1 MQAFD
6 NAELFSRDFQA
17 EVRKHQRVKSEAY
30 DELNPLRDRK
40 SELHN
45 EMDDV
50 RSNLDSWHR
59 RSKSFFGNKRRKI
72 KDDSILGWF
81 GLEQTI
87 AQKEQFENRREAISS
102 EIRNLKDE
110 MSDIYESRIKPAK
123 EGLKAVFDD
132 QEHFRRLR
140 QDGLNERYFRTEVK
154 KLDSEITQIGIE
166 VESLKAAIRNVTEAY
181 KDQQKS
187 RRS

>member
-1 MQAFD
+1 
-6 NAELFSRDFQA
+6 
-17 EVRKHQRVKSEAY
+17 
-30 DELNPLRDRK
+30 
-40 SELHN
+40 
-45 EMDDV
+45 MDDV
-50 RSNLDSWHR
+50 RSSLESWHR

-87 AQKEQFENRREAISS
+87 AQKESLESRREAISS
-102 EIRNLKDE
+102 DIRNLKDE

-132 QEHFRRLR
+132 QEHLRRLR
-140 QDGLNERYFRTEVK
+140 QDGLNERYFRAVVK